1 MAASALIDPR
11 LLDLAL
17 ALIALEGVALWGWR
31 MWSGQGPAPL
41 ALLPNLLS
49 GAFLI
54 LVARAL
60 LSGAGPL
67 WTGAALTAA
76 LMAHLADLAARW
88 RRAPRP
94 GRDSMAGAELTH

>member
-49 GAFLI
+49 GA
-54 LVARAL
+54 
-60 LSGAGPL
+60 GPL

-76 LMAHLADLAARW
+76 LIAHLADLATRW
-88 RRAPRP
+88 RTTPRP
-94 GRDSMAGAELTH
+94 GRDNIARAELTL

>member
-31 MWSGQGPAPL
+31 RWSGQGPAPL

-76 LMAHLADLAARW
+76 LIAHLADLAARW

-94 GRDSMAGAELTH
+94 GRDNITRAELTL

>member
-1 MAASALIDPR
+1 MADGALLDPR

-17 ALIALEGVALWGWR
+17 ALIALEGLALWGWR
-31 MWSGQGPAPL
+31 LWSGQGPAPL

-67 WTGAALTAA
+67 WAGAALTGA
-76 LMAHLADLAARW
+76 LIAHLADLAARW
-88 RRAPRP
+88 RRAPRT
-94 GRDSMAGAELTH
+94 GRDNIARAELTL